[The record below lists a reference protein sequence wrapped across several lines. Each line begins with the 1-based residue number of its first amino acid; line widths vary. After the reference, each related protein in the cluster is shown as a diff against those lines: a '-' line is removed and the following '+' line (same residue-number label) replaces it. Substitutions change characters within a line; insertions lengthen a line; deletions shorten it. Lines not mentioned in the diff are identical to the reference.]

1 KTATADGLP
10 VVVLSAGSQVDY
22 TYEVVNTGQL
32 PLEGLTVV
40 ETDFTGAGTLAPP
53 TCALTRLEPG
63 EGTTC
68 TTTYVVQQ
76 EDVDAGGFVN
86 AAVAEATA
94 PASTVVTRSA
104 EARLAL
110 PVPSRPALA
119 LTKTATVV
127 DADADADGRV
137 SVGDT
142 VEWRFV
148 VANTG
153 NATLADVAVADA
165 TAGPVTCASTTLLP
179 AATTTCTAPG
189 HVVTAADA
197 ARGHVRNTATASATD
212 PLGT

>member
-1 KTATADGLP
+1 ATAVADVLPTSLALTKTATADGLP

-68 TTTYVVQQ
+68 TTTYVVQP

-94 PASTVVTRSA
+94 PASTMVTRSA

-127 DADADADGRV
+127 DADADGRV
-137 SVGDT
+137 SVGGT
-142 VEWRFV
+142 VAWRFG
-148 VANTG
+148 VAN
-153 NATLADVAVADA
+153 
-165 TAGPVTCASTTLLP
+165 
-179 AATTTCTAPG
+179 
-189 HVVTAADA
+189 
-197 ARGHVRNTATASATD
+197 TASAT
-212 PLGT
+212 PAHGARRGACAG